1 MTPSPELALDHV
13 VVAARTLADGIAWC
27 RSTFGFEPEAGGKHP
42 LMGTHNRIF
51 SIAGPRWPKAYL
63 EVIAIDPDAPTPSH
77 PRWFR
82 LDEPRLQGAV
92 ANGPRLIHWVAR
104 CADVDAAAAALRSLG
119 AEPGPALA
127 AERATPNGLLRWR
140 ITVRADGTLAGRGAV
155 PTLIEW
161 GGVHPSASLAASG
174 VTLRS
179 VTLGGIAP
187 ALATWLGSV
196 ATVDPSTSTPLRMV
210 LDGPCGP
217 VELVAPDF
225 EEPR

>member
-1 MTPSPELALDHV
+1 MSPPPALALDHV
-13 VVAARTLADGIAWC
+13 VVAAATLADGIAWC

-51 SIAGPRWPKAYL
+51 SIAGPRWPKAYF
-63 EVIAIDPDAPTPSH
+63 EIIAIDPAAPKPRH
-77 PRWFR
+77 PRWFG
-82 LDEPRLQGAV
+82 LDEPRTQRALGE
-92 ANGPRLIHWVAR
+92 GPRLIHWVAR
-104 CADVDAAAAALRSLG
+104 CADVDAASAALRSHG

-127 AERATPNGLLRWR
+127 VERATPNGLLRWK
-140 ITVRADGTLAGRGAV
+140 ITVRPDGALLGGGAV

-161 GGVHPSASLAASG
+161 GEVHPSASLPSSG

-179 VTLGGIAP
+179 VTLGGLAP
-187 ALATWLGSV
+187 ALAAALGTV
-196 ATVDPSTSTPLRMV
+196 ATIDPAAAAPLRIV

-217 VELVAPDF
+217 AELAASDP